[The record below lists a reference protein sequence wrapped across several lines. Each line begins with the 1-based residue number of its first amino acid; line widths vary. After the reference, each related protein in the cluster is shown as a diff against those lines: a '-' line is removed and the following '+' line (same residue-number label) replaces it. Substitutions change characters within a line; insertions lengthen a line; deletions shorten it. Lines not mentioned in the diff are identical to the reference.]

1 MLVGRTQTRFHPS
14 ADHGTEDQAHPRQE
28 CFPSSS
34 ESATVVGVSPRVYLE
49 TSVVSYLVGR
59 LSRDVIVLGN
69 QELTREWWASRR
81 GEYHL
86 FISEVVVGEA
96 SIGDTELARQR
107 LALAKDLPLLAVTEE
122 AERLAPLLLRAA
134 GLALNAETDA
144 LHMAVAAVHGMDYL
158 LSWNCKHIANAT
170 IRRAIE
176 RQCRLSGYEPPVIC
190 TPQELT
196 ER

>member
-1 MLVGRTQTRFHPS
+1 MGYGWR
-14 ADHGTEDQAHPRQE
+14 
-28 CFPSSS
+28 
-34 ESATVVGVSPRVYLE
+34 VSVRVYLE

-69 QELTREWWASRR
+69 QELTREWWTSRR
-81 GEYHL
+81 GEYDL
-86 FISEVVVGEA
+86 FISEVVIGEA
-96 SIGDTELARQR
+96 GIGDPELARQR
-107 LALAKDLPLLAVTEE
+107 LALANELPLLAVTEE

-134 GLALNAETDA
+134 GLAPNAETDA

-176 RQCRLSGYEPPVIC
+176 KQCRISGYEPPVIC

-196 ER
+196 VR

>member
-1 MLVGRTQTRFHPS
+1 M
-14 ADHGTEDQAHPRQE
+14 
-28 CFPSSS
+28 
-34 ESATVVGVSPRVYLE
+34 YLE
-49 TSVVSYLVGR
+49 TSVISYLVGR

-81 GEYHL
+81 GEYTL
-86 FISEVVVGEA
+86 FISEVVIGEA
-96 SIGDTELARQR
+96 GIGAPEVARQR
-107 LALAKDLPLLAVTEE
+107 LLLAQELPLLAVTEE
-122 AERLAPLLLRAA
+122 AERLAPLLLRSA
-134 GLALNAETDA
+134 GLAPNAETDA

-158 LSWNCKHIANAT
+158 LWWNCKHIANAA

>member
-1 MLVGRTQTRFHPS
+1 MN
-14 ADHGTEDQAHPRQE
+14 
-28 CFPSSS
+28 
-34 ESATVVGVSPRVYLE
+34 PRVYLE

-59 LSRDVIVLGN
+59 LSRDVVVLGN
-69 QELTREWWASRR
+69 QELTREWWSSRR
-81 GEYHL
+81 GEYSL
-86 FISEVVVGEA
+86 FISEVVIGEA
-96 SIGDTELARQR
+96 SIGDAELASQR
-107 LALAKDLPLLAVTEE
+107 LALANNLPVLAVTEE
-122 AERLAPLLLRAA
+122 AERLAPLLLKAA
-134 GLALNAETDA
+134 GLAPNAETDA

-190 TPQELT
+190 TPQELL